1 MEIGK
6 QLPTLLII
14 QGPTASGKT
23 KLAIDLALYFDTEI
37 ISSDARQFY
46 SEMSIGTAKPSDIEL
61 AQATHHFINSH
72 SIQQDFTAAN
82 FAQEASILL
91 SRLFETKKF
100 VVLVGGSNMYIDALI
115 DGLDDIP
122 SDISLKKELN
132 SILEIN
138 GIDEFLE
145 ELREKDPET
154 YLSID
159 RNNPHRVLRAIEA
172 IRLTGKKVSELKQGL
187 KKVNQFNTIRFAIQW
202 ERDILYNRIN
212 QRVDAMMKEGLLEE
226 VQSLLP
232 QRTLNA
238 LKTVGYTELI
248 KHLDGE
254 ITLDFA
260 LDQIKQHSRNYAK
273 RQLTW
278 LRRYHD
284 LYWLDPNSITPLLEQ
299 VLSKLD
305 KDENF
310 LIR

>member
-1 MEIGK
+1 LEIGK

-23 KLAIDLALYFDTEI
+23 KLAIDLALHFDTQI
-37 ISSDARQFY
+37 ISADARQFY

-72 SIQQDFTAAN
+72 SIQEDFTAAN
-82 FAQEASILL
+82 FEKEASILL
-91 SRLFETKKF
+91 SRLFETKKY

-122 SDISLKKELN
+122 SDVSLKKKLN

-138 GIDEFLE
+138 GIDELLE
-145 ELREKDPET
+145 ELKEKDPET

-159 RNNPHRVLRAIEA
+159 KNNPHRVLRAIEA

-187 KKVNQFNTIRFAIQW
+187 KKVNPFNTIRFAIEW
-202 ERDILYNRIN
+202 ERDTLYNRIN
-212 QRVDAMMKEGLLEE
+212 QRVEAMIKDGLLEE

-260 LDQIKQHSRNYAK
+260 IDQIKQHTRNYAK

-278 LRRYHD
+278 LRKYND

-299 VLSKLD
+299 VLSKID
-305 KDENF
+305 KDESF
-310 LIR
+310 LIG

>member
-14 QGPTASGKT
+14 QGTTASGKT

-37 ISSDARQFY
+37 ISADARQFY
-46 SEMSIGTAKPSDIEL
+46 CEMSIGTAKPSDIEL
-61 AQATHHFINSH
+61 AQAKHHFINSH

-82 FAQEASILL
+82 FAQESTILL
-91 SRLFETKKF
+91 HRLFETKKF

-122 SDISLKKELN
+122 SDVSLKKELN
-132 SILEIN
+132 SSLEKI
-138 GIDEFLE
+138 GIDVFLE
-145 ELREKDPET
+145 ELKEKDPVT

-159 RNNPHRVLRAIEA
+159 KNNPHRVLRAIEA

-187 KKVNQFNTIRFAIQW
+187 KKDNQFNTIRFAIEW
-202 ERDILYNRIN
+202 ERDTLYDRIN
-212 QRVDAMMKEGLLEE
+212 QRVDLMMAEGLLEE

-232 QRTLNA
+232 QRSLNA
-238 LKTVGYTELI
+238 LKTVGYTELV

-260 LDQIKQHSRNYAK
+260 LDQIKQHTRNYAK

-284 LYWLDPNSITPLLEQ
+284 LYWLDPNSMTPLLEQ
-299 VLSKLD
+299 VLSKMD
-305 KDENF
+305 KDRSF
-310 LIR
+310 LIG

>member
-23 KLAIDLALYFDTEI
+23 KLAIDLALHFDTQI
-37 ISSDARQFY
+37 ISADARQFY
-46 SEMSIGTAKPSDIEL
+46 SEMSIGTAKPTDIEL
-61 AQATHHFINSH
+61 AQAKHHFINSH

-82 FAQEASILL
+82 FAQESTILL
-91 SRLFETKKF
+91 HRLFETRKV

-122 SDISLKKELN
+122 SDVLLKKELN
-132 SILEIN
+132 SSLEKI
-138 GIDEFLE
+138 GIDVFLE
-145 ELREKDPET
+145 ELKEKDPET

-159 RNNPHRVLRAIEA
+159 KNNPHRVLRAIEA

-187 KKVNQFNTIRFAIQW
+187 KKDNQFNTIRFAIEW
-202 ERDILYNRIN
+202 ERDTLYDRIN
-212 QRVDAMMKEGLLEE
+212 QRVDLMMADGLLEE

-260 LDQIKQHSRNYAK
+260 LDQIKQHTRNYAK

-284 LYWLDPNSITPLLEQ
+284 LYWLDPNSMTPLLEQ
-299 VLSKLD
+299 VLSKMD
-305 KDENF
+305 KDGSF
-310 LIR
+310 LIG

>member
-37 ISSDARQFY
+37 ISADARQFY

-61 AQATHHFINSH
+61 AQAKHHFINSH

-91 SRLFETKKF
+91 SRLFETQKF

-122 SDISLKKELN
+122 SDILLKKELN

-138 GIDEFLE
+138 GINEFLD
-145 ELREKDPET
+145 ELKEKDPVT

-159 RNNPHRVLRAIEA
+159 KNNPHRVLRAIEA

-187 KKVNQFNTIRFAIQW
+187 KKNNPFNTIRFAIEW
-202 ERDILYNRIN
+202 ERDTLYNRIN
-212 QRVDAMMKEGLLEE
+212 QRVDSMMEEGLLEE

-260 LDQIKQHSRNYAK
+260 LDQIKQHTRNYAK

-278 LRRYHD
+278 LRRYKD
-284 LYWLDPNSITPLLEQ
+284 LHCLNPNSMTPLLEQ
-299 VLSKLD
+299 VLSKMD
-305 KDENF
+305 KDGSF
-310 LIR
+310 LIG

>member
-23 KLAIDLALYFDTEI
+23 KLAIDLALHFDTQI
-37 ISSDARQFY
+37 ISADARQFY
-46 SEMSIGTAKPSDIEL
+46 SEMSIGTAKPSEIEL
-61 AQATHHFINSH
+61 AKAKHHFINSH

-91 SRLFETKKF
+91 HRLFETKKF

-145 ELREKDPET
+145 ELKEKDPET

-159 RNNPHRVLRAIEA
+159 KNNPHRVLRAIEA
-172 IRLTGKKVSELKQGL
+172 IRLTGKKISELKQGL
-187 KKVNQFNTIRFAIQW
+187 KKNNPFNTIRFAIEW
-202 ERDILYNRIN
+202 GRDTLYNRIN
-212 QRVDAMMKEGLLEE
+212 QRVDSMMEEGLLEE
-226 VQSLLP
+226 VRSLMP
-232 QRTLNA
+232 QRSLNA

-260 LDQIKQHSRNYAK
+260 LDQIKQHTRNYAK

-299 VLSKLD
+299 VLSKID
-305 KDENF
+305 KDESF
-310 LIR
+310 LIG

>member
-1 MEIGK
+1 LEIGK

-23 KLAIDLALYFDTEI
+23 KLAIDLALHFDTQI
-37 ISSDARQFY
+37 ISADARQFY
-46 SEMSIGTAKPSDIEL
+46 SEMSIGTAKPSEIEL
-61 AQATHHFINSH
+61 AKAKHHFINSH

-91 SRLFETKKF
+91 HRLFETKKF

-145 ELREKDPET
+145 ELKEKDPET

-159 RNNPHRVLRAIEA
+159 KNNPHRVLRAIEA
-172 IRLTGKKVSELKQGL
+172 IRLTGKKISELKQGL
-187 KKVNQFNTIRFAIQW
+187 KKNNPFNTIRFAIEW
-202 ERDILYNRIN
+202 GRDTLYNRIN
-212 QRVDAMMKEGLLEE
+212 QRVDSMMEEGLLEE
-226 VQSLLP
+226 VRSLMP
-232 QRTLNA
+232 QRSLNA

-260 LDQIKQHSRNYAK
+260 LDQIKQHTRNYAK

-299 VLSKLD
+299 VLSKID
-305 KDENF
+305 KDESF
-310 LIR
+310 LIG

>member
-37 ISSDARQFY
+37 ISADARQFY

-132 SILEIN
+132 FLLEKN
-138 GIDEFLE
+138 GIGVFLE

-187 KKVNQFNTIRFAIQW
+187 KKDNQFNTIRFAIEW
-202 ERDILYNRIN
+202 ERDTLYDRIN
-212 QRVDAMMKEGLLEE
+212 QRVDAMMEDGLLEE

-232 QRTLNA
+232 QRSLNA

-260 LDQIKQHSRNYAK
+260 LDQIKQHTRNYAK

>member
-37 ISSDARQFY
+37 ISADARQFY

-122 SDISLKKELN
+122 SDVLLKKELN
-132 SILEIN
+132 SSLEKI
-138 GIDEFLE
+138 GIDVFLE
-145 ELREKDPET
+145 ELKEKDPET

-159 RNNPHRVLRAIEA
+159 KNNPHRVLRAIEA

-260 LDQIKQHSRNYAK
+260 LDQIKQHTRNYAK

-299 VLSKLD
+299 VVSKID
-305 KDENF
+305 KDGSF
-310 LIR
+310 LIG

>member
-23 KLAIDLALYFDTEI
+23 KLAIDLALHFDTQI
-37 ISSDARQFY
+37 ISADARQFY

-61 AQATHHFINSH
+61 AQAKHHFINSH
-72 SIQQDFTAAN
+72 SIQEDFTAAS
-82 FAQEASILL
+82 FAKEASILL

-122 SDISLKKELN
+122 SDVLLKKELN
-132 SILEIN
+132 SILKIN

-145 ELREKDPET
+145 ELKEKDPET

-159 RNNPHRVLRAIEA
+159 KNNPHRVLRAIEA

-187 KKVNQFNTIRFAIQW
+187 KKDNPFNTIRFAIEW

-226 VQSLLP
+226 VQSLMP
-232 QRTLNA
+232 QRSLNA

-254 ITLDFA
+254 ITLDSA
-260 LDQIKQHSRNYAK
+260 LDQIKQHTRNYAK

-278 LRRYHD
+278 LRRYKD
-284 LYWLDPNSITPLLEQ
+284 LHCLDPNSIIPLLEQ
-299 VLSKLD
+299 VLSKID
-305 KDENF
+305 KDESF
-310 LIR
+310 IIR

>member
-23 KLAIDLALYFDTEI
+23 KLAIDLALHFDTQI
-37 ISSDARQFY
+37 ISADARQFY
-46 SEMSIGTAKPSDIEL
+46 CEMSIGTAKPSDIEL
-61 AQATHHFINSH
+61 AQAKHHFINSH

-91 SRLFETKKF
+91 SRLFETQKF
-100 VVLVGGSNMYIDALI
+100 VVLVGGSNMYIDVLI

-122 SDISLKKELN
+122 SDILLKKELN

-138 GIDEFLE
+138 GINEFLD
-145 ELREKDPET
+145 ELKEKDPVT

-159 RNNPHRVLRAIEA
+159 KNNPHRVLRAIEA
-172 IRLTGKKVSELKQGL
+172 IRLTGKKVSELKQGM
-187 KKVNQFNTIRFAIQW
+187 KKVNHFNTIRFAIEW

-212 QRVDAMMKEGLLEE
+212 QRVDAMMEDGLLEE

-232 QRTLNA
+232 QRSLNA

-260 LDQIKQHSRNYAK
+260 LDQIKQHTRNYAK

>member
-1 MEIGK
+1 MN
-6 QLPTLLII
+6 LPTLVII

-37 ISSDARQFY
+37 ISADARQFY
-46 SEMSIGTAKPSDIEL
+46 SEMSIGTAKPSAIEL

-100 VVLVGGSNMYIDALI
+100 VVLVGGSNMFVDALI
-115 DGLDDIP
+115 DGLDPIP
-122 SDISLKKELN
+122 RDVLLKKELN
-132 SILEIN
+132 LLLEKN
-138 GIDEFLE
+138 GIGVFLE
-145 ELREKDPET
+145 ELRDKDPET

-172 IRLTGKKVSELKQGL
+172 IRLSGKKISELKRGL
-187 KKVNQFNTIRFAIQW
+187 KKENPFNTIRFAIDW

-212 QRVDAMMKEGLLEE
+212 QRVDTMLELGLLEE
-226 VQSLLP
+226 VQSLLT
-232 QRTLNA
+232 QRSLNA

-260 LDQIKQHSRNYAK
+260 IDQIKQHTRNYAK

-278 LRRYHD
+278 LRSYKD
-284 LYWLDPNSITPLLEQ
+284 LNWLNPNSKIPLLEQ
-299 VLSKLD
+299 LLAKIV
-305 KDENF
+305 KDEKI
-310 LIR
+310 LLE

>member
-37 ISSDARQFY
+37 ISADARQFY

-122 SDISLKKELN
+122 SDILLKKELN

-138 GIDEFLE
+138 GINEFLD
-145 ELREKDPET
+145 ELKEKDPET

-172 IRLTGKKVSELKQGL
+172 IRLTGKKVSELKQGM
-187 KKVNQFNTIRFAIQW
+187 KKVNQFNTIRFAIEW

>member
-23 KLAIDLALYFDTEI
+23 KLAIDLALHFDTQI
-37 ISSDARQFY
+37 ISADSRQFY
-46 SEMSIGTAKPSDIEL
+46 CEMSIGTAKPSDIEL
-61 AQATHHFINSH
+61 AQAKHHFINSH

-82 FAQEASILL
+82 FAKEASILL
-91 SRLFETKKF
+91 HRLFETRKV

-122 SDISLKKELN
+122 SDVSLKKELN

-145 ELREKDPET
+145 ELKEKDPET

-159 RNNPHRVLRAIEA
+159 KNNPHRVLRAIEA

-187 KKVNQFNTIRFAIQW
+187 KKDNPFNTIRFAIEW

-226 VQSLLP
+226 VQSLMP
-232 QRTLNA
+232 QRSLNA

-254 ITLDFA
+254 ITLDSA
-260 LDQIKQHSRNYAK
+260 LDQIKQHTRNYAK

-278 LRRYHD
+278 LRRYND
-284 LYWLDPNSITPLLEQ
+284 LYWLDPNSIIPLLEQ
-299 VLSKLD
+299 VLSKID
-305 KDENF
+305 KDESF

>member
-37 ISSDARQFY
+37 ISADARQFY

-91 SRLFETKKF
+91 SRLFETQKF

-122 SDISLKKELN
+122 SDVSLKKELN

-138 GIDEFLE
+138 GINEFLD
-145 ELREKDPET
+145 ELKEKDPVT

-159 RNNPHRVLRAIEA
+159 KNNPHRVLRAIEA

-212 QRVDAMMKEGLLEE
+212 QRVDIMMELGLLEE
-226 VQSLLP
+226 VQSLMP

-248 KHLDGE
+248 NHLDGG
-254 ITLDFA
+254 ISLDFA
-260 LDQIKQHSRNYAK
+260 LDQIKQHTRNYAK

-284 LYWLDPNSITPLLEQ
+284 LYWLNPNSITPLLEQ
-299 VLSKLD
+299 VVSKID
-305 KDENF
+305 KDGSF
-310 LIR
+310 LIG

>member
-37 ISSDARQFY
+37 ISADARQFY

-100 VVLVGGSNMYIDALI
+100 VVRVGGSNMYIDALI

-122 SDISLKKELN
+122 SDVSLKKELN

-138 GIDEFLE
+138 GINEFLD
-145 ELREKDPET
+145 ELKEKDPET

-159 RNNPHRVLRAIEA
+159 KNNPHRVLRAIEA

-212 QRVDAMMKEGLLEE
+212 QRVDIMMELGLLEE

-232 QRTLNA
+232 QRSLNA

-260 LDQIKQHSRNYAK
+260 LDQIKQHTRNYAK

-299 VLSKLD
+299 VVSKID
-305 KDENF
+305 KDGSF

>member
-23 KLAIDLALYFDTEI
+23 KLAIDLALHFDTEI
-37 ISSDARQFY
+37 ISADARQFY
-46 SEMSIGTAKPSDIEL
+46 SEMSIGTAKPTDIEL

-122 SDISLKKELN
+122 SDVSLKKELN
-132 SILEIN
+132 SSLEKI
-138 GIDEFLE
+138 GIDVFLE
-145 ELREKDPET
+145 ELKEKDPVT

-159 RNNPHRVLRAIEA
+159 KNNPHRVLRAIEA
-172 IRLTGKKVSELKQGL
+172 IRLTGKKVSELKQGM
-187 KKVNQFNTIRFAIQW
+187 KKVNQFNTIRFAIEW

-212 QRVDAMMKEGLLEE
+212 QRVDAMMKEGWLEE
-226 VQSLLP
+226 VHSLLP

>member
-1 MEIGK
+1 M
-6 QLPTLLII
+6 
-14 QGPTASGKT
+14 
-23 KLAIDLALYFDTEI
+23 
-37 ISSDARQFY
+37 
-46 SEMSIGTAKPSDIEL
+46 
-61 AQATHHFINSH
+61 
-72 SIQQDFTAAN
+72 
-82 FAQEASILL
+82 
-91 SRLFETKKF
+91 
-100 VVLVGGSNMYIDALI
+100 
-115 DGLDDIP
+115 
-122 SDISLKKELN
+122 
-132 SILEIN
+132 
-138 GIDEFLE
+138 
-145 ELREKDPET
+145 
-154 YLSID
+154 
-159 RNNPHRVLRAIEA
+159 
-172 IRLTGKKVSELKQGL
+172 KQGL

-260 LDQIKQHSRNYAK
+260 LDQIKQHTRNYAK

-284 LYWLDPNSITPLLEQ
+284 LYWLNPNSITPLFEQ
-299 VLSKLD
+299 VVSKLD

-310 LIR
+310 IIR

>member
-23 KLAIDLALYFDTEI
+23 KLAIDLALHFDTEI
-37 ISSDARQFY
+37 ISADARQFY
-46 SEMSIGTAKPSDIEL
+46 CEMSIGTAKPSDIEL
-61 AQATHHFINSH
+61 AQAKHHFINSH

-82 FAQEASILL
+82 FAQESTILL
-91 SRLFETKKF
+91 HRLFQTRKV

-122 SDISLKKELN
+122 SDVLLKKELN
-132 SILEIN
+132 SSLEKI
-138 GIDEFLE
+138 GIDVFLE
-145 ELREKDPET
+145 ELKEKDPET

-159 RNNPHRVLRAIEA
+159 KNNPHRVLRAIEA
-172 IRLTGKKVSELKQGL
+172 IRLSGKKISELKQGL
-187 KKVNQFNTIRFAIQW
+187 KKDNQFNTIRFAIEW
-202 ERDILYNRIN
+202 ERDTLYDRIN
-212 QRVDAMMKEGLLEE
+212 QRVDLMMAEGLLEE

-232 QRTLNA
+232 QRSLNA

-260 LDQIKQHSRNYAK
+260 LDQIKQHTRNYAK

-284 LYWLDPNSITPLLEQ
+284 LYWLDPNSMTPLLEQ
-299 VLSKLD
+299 VLSKMD
-305 KDENF
+305 KDGSF
-310 LIR
+310 LIG

>member
-37 ISSDARQFY
+37 ISADARQFY

-122 SDISLKKELN
+122 SDILLKKELN

-138 GIDEFLE
+138 GINEFLD
-145 ELREKDPET
+145 ELKEKDPET

>member
-23 KLAIDLALYFDTEI
+23 KLAIDLALHFDTEI
-37 ISSDARQFY
+37 ISADARQFY
-46 SEMSIGTAKPSDIEL
+46 SEMSIGTAKPTEIEL

-122 SDISLKKELN
+122 SDVSLKKELN
-132 SILEIN
+132 SSLEKI
-138 GIDEFLE
+138 GIDVFLE
-145 ELREKDPET
+145 ELKEKDPVT

-159 RNNPHRVLRAIEA
+159 KNNPHRVLRAIEA
-172 IRLTGKKVSELKQGL
+172 IRLTGKKVSELKQGM
-187 KKVNQFNTIRFAIQW
+187 KKVNQFNTIRFAIEW

>member
-1 MEIGK
+1 MN
-6 QLPTLLII
+6 LPTLVII

-37 ISSDARQFY
+37 ISADARQFY
-46 SEMSIGTAKPSDIEL
+46 SEMSIGTAKPSAIEL

-100 VVLVGGSNMYIDALI
+100 VVLVGGSNMFVDALI
-115 DGLDDIP
+115 DGLDPIP
-122 SDISLKKELN
+122 SDVLLKKELN
-132 SILEIN
+132 LLLEKN
-138 GIDEFLE
+138 GIGVFLE
-145 ELREKDPET
+145 ELRDKDPET

-172 IRLTGKKVSELKQGL
+172 IRLSGKKISELKRGL
-187 KKVNQFNTIRFAIQW
+187 KKENPFNTIRFAIDW

-212 QRVDAMMKEGLLEE
+212 QRVDTMLELGLLEE
-226 VQSLLP
+226 VQSLLT
-232 QRTLNA
+232 QRSLNA

-260 LDQIKQHSRNYAK
+260 IDQIKQHTRNYAK

-278 LRRYHD
+278 LRSYKD
-284 LYWLDPNSITPLLEQ
+284 LNWLNPNSKIPLLEQ
-299 VLSKLD
+299 LLAKIV
-305 KDENF
+305 KDEKI
-310 LIR
+310 LLE

>member
-23 KLAIDLALYFDTEI
+23 KLAIDLALHFDTQI
-37 ISSDARQFY
+37 ISADARQFY
-46 SEMSIGTAKPSDIEL
+46 CEMSIGTAKPSDIEL
-61 AQATHHFINSH
+61 AQAKHHFINSH

-91 SRLFETKKF
+91 SRLFETQKF
-100 VVLVGGSNMYIDALI
+100 FVLVGGSNMYIDALI

-122 SDISLKKELN
+122 SDILLKKELN

-138 GIDEFLE
+138 GINEFLD
-145 ELREKDPET
+145 ELKEKDPVT

-159 RNNPHRVLRAIEA
+159 KNNPHRVLRAIEA
-172 IRLTGKKVSELKQGL
+172 IRLSGKKISELKQGL
-187 KKVNQFNTIRFAIQW
+187 KKDNQFNTIRFAIEW
-202 ERDILYNRIN
+202 ERDTLYDRIN
-212 QRVDAMMKEGLLEE
+212 QRVDLMMAEGLLEE

-232 QRTLNA
+232 QRSLNA

-260 LDQIKQHSRNYAK
+260 LDQIKQHTRNYAK

-284 LYWLDPNSITPLLEQ
+284 LYWLDPNSMTPLLEQ
-299 VLSKLD
+299 VLSKMD
-305 KDENF
+305 KDGSF
-310 LIR
+310 LIG

>member
-37 ISSDARQFY
+37 ISADARQFY

-61 AQATHHFINSH
+61 AQAKHHFINSH

-82 FAQEASILL
+82 FAQEATILL
-91 SRLFETKKF
+91 HRLFQTIKV

-122 SDISLKKELN
+122 SDVSLKKELN
-132 SILEIN
+132 FLLEKN
-138 GIDEFLE
+138 GIGVFLE

-159 RNNPHRVLRAIEA
+159 KNNPHRVLRAIEA
-172 IRLTGKKVSELKQGL
+172 IRLSGKKISELKQGL
-187 KKVNQFNTIRFAIQW
+187 KKDNQFNTIRFAIEW
-202 ERDILYNRIN
+202 ERDTLYDRIN
-212 QRVDAMMKEGLLEE
+212 QRVDLMMAEGLLEE

-254 ITLDFA
+254 ITFDFA
-260 LDQIKQHSRNYAK
+260 LDQIKQHTRNYAK

-299 VLSKLD
+299 VVSKID
-305 KDENF
+305 KDGSF
-310 LIR
+310 LIG

>member
-1 MEIGK
+1 LEIGK

-23 KLAIDLALYFDTEI
+23 KLAIDLALHFDTQI
-37 ISSDARQFY
+37 ISADARQFY

-61 AQATHHFINSH
+61 AQAKHHFINSH
-72 SIQQDFTAAN
+72 SIQEDFTAAS
-82 FAQEASILL
+82 FAKEASILL

-122 SDISLKKELN
+122 SDVLLKKELN
-132 SILEIN
+132 SILKIN

-145 ELREKDPET
+145 ELKEKDPET

-159 RNNPHRVLRAIEA
+159 KNNPHRVLRAIEA

-187 KKVNQFNTIRFAIQW
+187 KKDNPFNTIRFAIEW

-226 VQSLLP
+226 VQSLMP
-232 QRTLNA
+232 QRSLNA

-254 ITLDFA
+254 ITLDSA
-260 LDQIKQHSRNYAK
+260 LDQIKQHTRNYAK

-278 LRRYHD
+278 LRRYKD
-284 LYWLDPNSITPLLEQ
+284 LHCLDPNSIIPLLEQ
-299 VLSKLD
+299 VLSKID
-305 KDENF
+305 KDESF
-310 LIR
+310 IIR

>member
-37 ISSDARQFY
+37 ISADARQFY

-91 SRLFETKKF
+91 SRLFETQKF

-122 SDISLKKELN
+122 SDILLKKELN

-138 GIDEFLE
+138 GINEFLD
-145 ELREKDPET
+145 ELKEKDPVT

-159 RNNPHRVLRAIEA
+159 KNNPHRVLRAIEA
-172 IRLTGKKVSELKQGL
+172 IRLTGKKVSELKQGM
-187 KKVNQFNTIRFAIQW
+187 KKVNHFNTIRFAIQW

-260 LDQIKQHSRNYAK
+260 LDQIKQHTRNYAK

-299 VLSKLD
+299 VVSKID
-305 KDENF
+305 KDGSF
-310 LIR
+310 LIG

>member
-1 MEIGK
+1 LEIGK

-23 KLAIDLALYFDTEI
+23 KLAIDLALHFDTQI
-37 ISSDARQFY
+37 ISADARQFY
-46 SEMSIGTAKPSDIEL
+46 CEMSIGTAKPSDIEL
-61 AQATHHFINSH
+61 AQAKHHFINSH

-82 FAQEASILL
+82 FAKEASILL
-91 SRLFETKKF
+91 SRLLETRKV

-122 SDISLKKELN
+122 SDVSLKKELN

-145 ELREKDPET
+145 ELKEKDPET

-159 RNNPHRVLRAIEA
+159 KNNPHRVLRAIEA

-187 KKVNQFNTIRFAIQW
+187 KKNNPFNTIRFAIEW
-202 ERDILYNRIN
+202 GRDTLYNRIN
-212 QRVDAMMKEGLLEE
+212 QRVDSMMEEGLLEE
-226 VQSLLP
+226 VRSLMP
-232 QRTLNA
+232 QRSLNA

-260 LDQIKQHSRNYAK
+260 LDQIKQHTRNYAK

-299 VLSKLD
+299 VLSKID
-305 KDENF
+305 KDESF

>member
-1 MEIGK
+1 MN
-6 QLPTLLII
+6 LPTLVII

-37 ISSDARQFY
+37 ISADARQFY
-46 SEMSIGTAKPSDIEL
+46 SEMSIGTAKPSAIEL

-100 VVLVGGSNMYIDALI
+100 VVLVGGSNMFVDALI
-115 DGLDDIP
+115 DGLDPIP
-122 SDISLKKELN
+122 SDVLLKKELN
-132 SILEIN
+132 MLLEKN
-138 GIDEFLE
+138 GIGVFLE
-145 ELREKDPET
+145 ELRDKDPET

-172 IRLTGKKVSELKQGL
+172 IRLSGKKISELKRGL
-187 KKVNQFNTIRFAIQW
+187 KKENPFNTIRFAIDW

-212 QRVDAMMKEGLLEE
+212 QRVDIMMELGLLEE
-226 VQSLLP
+226 VQSLLT
-232 QRTLNA
+232 QRSLNA

-248 KHLDGE
+248 NHLDGG
-254 ITLDFA
+254 ISLDFA
-260 LDQIKQHSRNYAK
+260 IDQIKQHTRNYAK

-278 LRRYHD
+278 LRSYTD
-284 LYWLDPNSITPLLEQ
+284 LNWLSPSSKIPLLEQ
-299 VLSKLD
+299 LIDKIA
-305 KDENF
+305 KDEK
-310 LIR
+310 IRE

>member
-37 ISSDARQFY
+37 ISADARQFY

-122 SDISLKKELN
+122 SDVSLKKELN
-132 SILEIN
+132 SSLEKI
-138 GIDEFLE
+138 GIDVFLE
-145 ELREKDPET
+145 ELKEKDPET

-159 RNNPHRVLRAIEA
+159 KNNPHRVLRAIEA
-172 IRLTGKKVSELKQGL
+172 IRLTGKKVSELKQGM
-187 KKVNQFNTIRFAIQW
+187 KKVNQFNTIRFAIEW

-212 QRVDAMMKEGLLEE
+212 QRVDAMMKDGLLEE

-232 QRTLNA
+232 QRSLNA

-260 LDQIKQHSRNYAK
+260 LDQIKQHTRNYAK

>member
-37 ISSDARQFY
+37 ISADARQFY

-122 SDISLKKELN
+122 SDVSLKKELN

-138 GIDEFLE
+138 GINEFLD
-145 ELREKDPET
+145 ELKEKDPET

-159 RNNPHRVLRAIEA
+159 ENNPHRVLRAIEA
-172 IRLTGKKVSELKQGL
+172 IRLSGKKISELKRGL
-187 KKVNQFNTIRFAIQW
+187 KKENPFNTIRFAIEW

-212 QRVDAMMKEGLLEE
+212 QRVDIMMELGLLEE
-226 VQSLLP
+226 VQSLMP

-248 KHLDGE
+248 NHLDGG
-254 ITLDFA
+254 ISLDFA
-260 LDQIKQHSRNYAK
+260 LDQIKQHTRNYAK

-310 LIR
+310 IIR